1 MVAGEAEGIIQIN
14 FVLSLTVH
22 CAIMFIADWGVC
34 ARSIRRVGGYD
45 EIINS
50 RSVFG
55 AVF

>member
-1 MVAGEAEGIIQIN
+1 MVAGEAEGIFQIN
-14 FVLSLTVH
+14 LVLSLTVH